1 MSINYK
7 ESMQGAKKK
16 ARQIY
21 YQHNNQIKGENISHP
36 QKKNKIKKFEKKNHE
51 TTIIIRERK
60 QIFKF
65 KKGIG
70 AILYACLIIL
80 YNQRSIPC

>member
-21 YQHNNQIKGENISHP
+21 YQHNNQIKGENISPPP
-36 QKKNKIKKFEKKNHE
+36 QKKNKIKKFEKK
-51 TTIIIRERK
+51 T
-60 QIFKF
+60 
-65 KKGIG
+65 
-70 AILYACLIIL
+70 
-80 YNQRSIPC
+80 

>member
-21 YQHNNQIKGENISHP
+21 YQHNNQIKGENISP
-36 QKKNKIKKFEKKNHE
+36 PPRKKKIKKFEKKHE
-51 TTIIIRERK
+51 TTIRERK
-60 QIFKF
+60 QIF
-65 KKGIG
+65 
-70 AILYACLIIL
+70 
-80 YNQRSIPC
+80 

>member
-21 YQHNNQIKGENISHP
+21 YQHNNQIKEENISPP
-36 QKKNKIKKFEKKNHE
+36 QKKNKIKKFEKKTWNNYN
-51 TTIIIRERK
+51 K
-60 QIFKF
+60 G
-65 KKGIG
+65 KKT
-70 AILYACLIIL
+70 
-80 YNQRSIPC
+80 NF

>member
-21 YQHNNQIKGENISHP
+21 HQHNNQIKGENISP
-36 QKKNKIKKFEKKNHE
+36 PLRKKIK
-51 TTIIIRERK
+51 
-60 QIFKF
+60 
-65 KKGIG
+65 
-70 AILYACLIIL
+70 
-80 YNQRSIPC
+80 

>member
-1 MSINYK
+1 
-7 ESMQGAKKK
+7 MQGAKKK

-21 YQHNNQIKGENISHP
+21 YQHNNQIKEENISP
-36 QKKNKIKKFEKKNHE
+36 QKKNKIKKFEKKHE
-51 TTIIIRERK
+51 FIRERK

-70 AILYACLIIL
+70 TILYACLIIL

>member
-21 YQHNNQIKGENISHP
+21 YQHNNQIKGENISP
-36 QKKNKIKKFEKKNHE
+36 PRKKKIKKFEKKHE
-51 TTIIIRERK
+51 TTIRERK
-60 QIFKF
+60 QIF
-65 KKGIG
+65 
-70 AILYACLIIL
+70 
-80 YNQRSIPC
+80 